1 MTFKLLKIGQ
11 TLFLAYIMH
20 FCVCLHIICLTG
32 KKVKNDSRKVYI
44 ANSVFDK
51 LGTVKL
57 PKQSL
62 THLLLNSNTD
72 FSGIIRGHCILCK
85 RSVIHLTLKELN
97 YSY

>member
-1 MTFKLLKIGQ
+1 MFTY
-11 TLFLAYIMH
+11 FLPK
-20 FCVCLHIICLTG
+20 G
-32 KKVKNDSRKVYI
+32 KKVKSDSRKVY
-44 ANSVFDK
+44 NSVFDK
-51 LGTVKL
+51 LGIVKL

-62 THLLLNSNTD
+62 TRLLLNSNTD